1 MSKREKIESRLRR
14 VVIEHLG
21 VRENEVTPT
30 ASFVDDLGAD
40 SLDQVELVMA
50 VEEEFEMEISDADAE
65 KIETYG
71 QALDYLMAR
80 DDL

>member
-1 MSKREKIESRLRR
+1 MSKREQFDKRLRN
-14 VVIEHLG
+14 VVKEQLG
-21 VRENEVTPT
+21 SRDHEITTT
-30 ASFVDDLGAD
+30 ANFVDDLGAD

-71 QALDYLMAR
+71 QALDYLLSREA
-80 DDL
+80 